1 MGGGGGGSCILGLVG
16 FMFRI
21 RFRVSLGA
29 SFRVRF
35 WLGPGTRLIIYSSTT
50 CRLLN
55 SIIRKTLILNSH
67 LSLFF
72 YQETEK

>member
-1 MGGGGGGSCILGLVG
+1 MGSCILGLDLVG

-29 SFRVRF
+29 SLRVRF
-35 WLGPGTRLIIYSSTT
+35 WLGPGTRLDPRIIYSSTT

-55 SIIRKTLILNSH
+55 
-67 LSLFF
+67 F
-72 YQETEK
+72 YY